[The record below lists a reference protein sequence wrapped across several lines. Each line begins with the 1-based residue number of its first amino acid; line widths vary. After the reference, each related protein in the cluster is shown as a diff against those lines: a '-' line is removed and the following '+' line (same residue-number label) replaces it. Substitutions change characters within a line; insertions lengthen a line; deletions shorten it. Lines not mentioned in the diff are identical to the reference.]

1 MKRLGLIVNPRAGS
15 GSGLKVAREAMGALT
30 ATAVVT
36 GEGEMGAAALEG
48 LSLSI
53 TALSWNQSRGKDR
66 TFALA
71 QQIAQLDVE
80 ALIVIGGD
88 GTLADV
94 AWALHDLKGAPPL
107 LGIGAGTAN
116 VGPFITCQAIEVN
129 RLRGAQLATQDI
141 DGLIAG
147 ANGNDLGLGFN
158 DVVLDFTVLA
168 TMNGAKTT
176 VSAAEKMKGLNVP
189 RDVEGVWTV
198 GTRIIKRSARGET
211 MIAQGDQVET
221 VIVGL
226 PDERFY
232 GKAIAGG
239 VLMASLINAPAG
251 CLVCSHSLVR
261 MQIDPETYRRSEP
274 VVSRYA
280 SLGEGEQIEGW
291 GFRDGAAL
299 CADGNPLIILSET
312 DHIQVRVQRG
322 LMKAI
327 RIEL

>member
-1 MKRLGLIVNPRAGS
+1 M
-15 GSGLKVAREAMGALT
+15 
-30 ATAVVT
+30 T

-48 LSLSI
+48 SSLSI
-53 TALSWNQSRGKDR
+53 TALSWNPSHGKDR

-71 QQIAQLDVE
+71 QQIAQLGVE

-94 AWALHDLKGAPPL
+94 VWALHDLTGTPPL

-116 VGPFITCQAIEVN
+116 VGPFITCQAAAVN
-129 RLRGAQLATQDI
+129 RLRGARLVTHHI
-141 DGLIAG
+141 DGLIVG

-168 TMNGAKTT
+168 TVNGAMTT

-189 RDVEGVWTV
+189 RDVEGVWTES
-198 GTRIIKRSARGET
+198 TRVIKRSARGET
-211 MIAQGDQVET
+211 IIAQGDQVET

-226 PDERFY
+226 PDERFH

-239 VLMASLINAPAG
+239 VLLTSLVNDAAG

-261 MQIDPETYRRSEP
+261 MKIDPETYRRSEP
-274 VVSRYA
+274 IVSRYA
-280 SLGEGEQIEGW
+280 SLDEGEQIKVG
-291 GFRDGAAL
+291 D
-299 CADGNPLIILSET
+299 
-312 DHIQVRVQRG
+312 
-322 LMKAI
+322 
-327 RIEL
+327 

>member
-1 MKRLGLIVNPRAGS
+1 MNRLGLIVNPRAGT
-15 GSGLKVAREAMGALT
+15 GSGLKVARDAMGAL
-30 ATAVVT
+30 AAAAVVT

-53 TALSWNQSRGKDR
+53 TALSWNQSRNKER
-66 TFALA
+66 TFTLA

-80 ALIVIGGD
+80 ALVVIGGD

-94 AWALHDLKGAPPL
+94 AWALHDLTGTPPL

-116 VGPFITCQAIEVN
+116 VGPFITCQATDVN
-129 RLRGAQLATQDI
+129 RLREARLVTHDI
-141 DGLIAG
+141 DGLIAA

-168 TMNGAKTT
+168 TVNGAMTT
-176 VSAAEKMKGLNVP
+176 VSAAEKMKSLNAP
-189 RDVEGVWTV
+189 REVEGVWTE
-198 GTRIIKRSARGET
+198 GTRIIKRSARGE
-211 MIAQGDQVET
+211 MLIAQGDQVET
-221 VIVGL
+221 MIVGL
-226 PDERFY
+226 PDERFH

-239 VLMASLINAPAG
+239 VLLTSLVNDAAG

-261 MQIDPETYRRSEP
+261 MKIDPETYRRSEP

-291 GFRDGAAL
+291 GFRNGAAL

-322 LMKAI
+322 LTKAT
-327 RIEL
+327 RIES